1 MNPYQSCA
9 NIKAAARERMF
20 GHYGTAIGAGLL
32 VLLSTNLVEL
42 AALSLAGAPTTVIG
56 TCLYY
61 AVSFLVSVLTGLF
74 VSGMSY
80 FYLKNACGH
89 RITVG
94 DVFQGFRSFPDK
106 ALAIQAWISLISY
119 LFDLPRFLLSPR
131 ITLHPEK
138 KLLVFFL
145 LSMALSCA
153 VTVILDLFYAQAFF
167 LLHDF
172 PQYSGKELLAMS
184 RKLMSGHKGRLLRL
198 YISFIPLVLVSV
210 FSCGIAMLWVMPYM
224 NAALAEFYLDVVRK
238 PDYK

>member
-1 MNPYQSCA
+1 
-9 NIKAAARERMF
+9 MF
-20 GHYGTAIGAGLL
+20 GHYGTAIGASLL
-32 VLLSTNLVEL
+32 VLFTANCLEL
-42 AALSLAGAPTTVIG
+42 MAFSLTGDLGTVIG
-56 TCLYY
+56 MCLHY

-89 RITVG
+89 PIAIG

-172 PQYSGKELLAMS
+172 PQYSGRELLTMS
-184 RKLMSGHKGRLLRL
+184 RRLMAGHKGRLLRL
-198 YISFIPLVLVSV
+198 YISFIPLILVSV
-210 FSCGIAMLWVMPYM
+210 FSCGIAMLWVMPYI
-224 NAALAEFYLDVVRK
+224 NASSAEFYLDIVNKSNEAR
-238 PDYK
+238 

>member
-1 MNPYQSCA
+1 
-9 NIKAAARERMF
+9 MF
-20 GHYGTAIGAGLL
+20 GHYGTAIGASLL
-32 VLLSTNLVEL
+32 VLLTTNCFEL
-42 AALSLAGAPTTVIG
+42 MALSLTGDLTTVIG

-94 DVFQGFRSFPDK
+94 DVFQGFRSSPDK

-131 ITLHPEK
+131 ITLHAET

-145 LSMALSCA
+145 LSMGLSCA
-153 VTVILDLFYAQAFF
+153 VTVILNLFYAQAFF

-172 PQYSGKELLAMS
+172 PQYSGRELLAMS
-184 RKLMSGHKGRLLRL
+184 RKLMSGHKGRLFRL
-198 YISFIPLVLVSV
+198 YISFIPLVLVSL

-224 NAALAEFYLDVVRK
+224 NASVTEFYLDIVK
-238 PDYK
+238 NSSDTL